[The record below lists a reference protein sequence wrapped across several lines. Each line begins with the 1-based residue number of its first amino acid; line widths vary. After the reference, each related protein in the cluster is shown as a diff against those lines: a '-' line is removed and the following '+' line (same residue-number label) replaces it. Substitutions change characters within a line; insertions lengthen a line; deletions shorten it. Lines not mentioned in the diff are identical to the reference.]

1 MTVLVA
7 RPVDPADAA
16 DPAGRAARAEHA
28 RSLLRRAEERAGLR
42 ASRART
48 ASATAAPLTV
58 QHGTPT
64 PTPLDVPREPDE
76 RSWPVHGALAP
87 LLPSGAIRRGT
98 VLAVQ
103 GSTSL
108 LLALLARASATGAW
122 TTMVGFP
129 GVGLLA
135 AADAGIDLGRLA
147 LVPRP
152 GPDAA
157 AAVAA
162 LVDGMDVVV
171 VGPQTALGDADR
183 RRLAGRAR
191 ERGATLVAAT
201 PWSGAHVALTVTGG
215 SWTGVDHGAGWLRR
229 RTLTVERAGRS
240 GAARPVRV
248 EVELPL
254 DRSDWP
260 AYLREQE
267 APGAGAPGA
276 DAVGRTE
283 LPSAAAPQLRLV
295 G

>member
-1 MTVLVA
+1 MTVLA
-7 RPVDPADAA
+7 TGTAGS
-16 DPAGRAARAEHA
+16 PAGTAEQAARAEHA
-28 RSLLRRAEERAGLR
+28 RSLLRHAEERAGVR
-42 ASRART
+42 PHRAR
-48 ASATAAPLTV
+48 ATSSTIAAPLTV
-58 QHGTPT
+58 PEGAPAE
-64 PTPLDVPREPDE
+64 TPLGAPREPDE
-76 RSWPVHGALAP
+76 RSWPVHDALVP

-108 LLALLARASATGAW
+108 LLALLARASGTGAW
-122 TTMVGFP
+122 TTAVGFP
-129 GVGLLA
+129 DVGLIA

-157 AAVAA
+157 IALAA

-171 VGPQTALGDADR
+171 VGPQAPLLDADR
-183 RRLAGRAR
+183 RRLVARAR
-191 ERGATLVAAT
+191 ERGTVLVAAT
-201 PWSGAHVALTVTGG
+201 PWPGAHVALRVTGG
-215 SWTGVDHGAGWLRR
+215 SWTGADHGAGWLRQ

-240 GAARPVRV
+240 GASRPVRV

-260 AYLREQE
+260 AYLREGSGAQVPE
-267 APGAGAPGA
+267 A
-276 DAVGRTE
+276 AVPE
-283 LPSAAAPQLRLV
+283 MPLVAAPRLRLV